1 MTIVKKDGSVT
12 FEFDHNTSDKVYLAG
27 DFNHWNYTQT
37 PLKKSTKGKWAVTL
51 KLTKGEHQFR
61 YVCNNQWYNDSN
73 ADKYINNGYGCE
85 NSVILID

>member
-1 MTIVKKDGSVT
+1 MNIVKKDGSVT
-12 FEFDHNTSDKVYLAG
+12 FEFDNNTGDKVYLAG

-61 YVCNNQWYNDSN
+61 YVCNNQWYNETN
-73 ADKYINNGYGCE
+73 ADKCVNNGYGAE
-85 NSVILID
+85 NSVIVIE